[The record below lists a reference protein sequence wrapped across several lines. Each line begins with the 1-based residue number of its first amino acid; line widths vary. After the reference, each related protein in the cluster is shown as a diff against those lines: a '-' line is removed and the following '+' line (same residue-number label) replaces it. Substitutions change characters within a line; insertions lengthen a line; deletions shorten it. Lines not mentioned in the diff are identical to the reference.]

1 MVSLTAM
8 GVLLDTHVALWWL
21 KGDNRI
27 PRRIRDIVA
36 HPDTEAFVSAATIW
50 EIAIKSNLGKLPA
63 AAAAVE
69 TMPACFT
76 DIGFA
81 LLDINAAH
89 ARRAGRLPL
98 HHRDPF
104 DRMLIAQAM
113 IESLSLVS
121 GDAALKSYGVDLE
134 WHTFG

>member
-1 MVSLTAM
+1 M

-21 KGDNRI
+21 KGDDRI
-27 PRRIRDIVA
+27 PRYTQEVVA

-50 EIAIKSNLGKLPA
+50 EIAIKSKLGKLPS

-69 TMPACFT
+69 SMPACFT
-76 DIGFA
+76 GFGFR

-89 ARRAGRLPL
+89 AKRAGSLPL

-121 GDAALKSYGVDLE
+121 GDAALMPYGVDLE
-134 WHTFG
+134 WRASG

>member
-1 MVSLTAM
+1 M
-8 GVLLDTHVALWWL
+8 GVLLDTHVVLWWL

-27 PRRIRDIVA
+27 PRCIRDIVA

-50 EIAIKSNLGKLPA
+50 EIAIKSKLGKLPA

-81 LLDINAAH
+81 MLDINCGACEV
-89 ARRAGRLPL
+89 RRQLAVY
-98 HHRDPF
+98 HRDPF
-104 DRMLIAQAM
+104 DRMLIAQAT
-113 IESLSLVS
+113 IESLFLVS
-121 GDAALKSYGVDLE
+121 GDPVMSHYDVDLE
-134 WHTFG
+134 WDALN

>member
-1 MVSLTAM
+1 MR
-8 GVLLDTHVALWWL
+8 VLLDTHVALWWL

-50 EIAIKSNLGKLPA
+50 EIAIKSKLGKLPA

-76 DIGFA
+76 DIGFSI
-81 LLDINAAH
+81 LDINAAH
-89 ARRAGRLPL
+89 AKCAGNLPL

-104 DRMLIAQAM
+104 DRMLIAQAT

-121 GDAALKSYGVDLE
+121 GDAALVAYGVDLE
-134 WHTFG
+134 WHALN

>member
-1 MVSLTAM
+1 MR
-8 GVLLDTHVALWWL
+8 VLLDTHVALWWL
-21 KGDNRI
+21 KGDDRI

-50 EIAIKSNLGKLPA
+50 EIAIKSKLGKLPA

-76 DIGFA
+76 DIGFSMLA
-81 LLDINAAH
+81 INAAH
-89 ARRAGRLPL
+89 AKRAGNLPL

-104 DRMLIAQAM
+104 DRMLVAQAA
-113 IESLSLVS
+113 IESLTLIS
-121 GDAALKSYGVDLE
+121 GDPVLSLYDVDTG
-134 WHTFG
+134 WDAIR

>member
-1 MVSLTAM
+1 MR
-8 GVLLDTHVALWWL
+8 VLLDTHVALWWL
-21 KGDNRI
+21 KGDRRI
-27 PRRIRDIVA
+27 PRRVQDVVA

-50 EIAIKSNLGKLPA
+50 EIAIKSKLGKLPA

-76 DIGFA
+76 EIGFA

-89 ARRAGRLPL
+89 AKRAGSLPL

-104 DRMLIAQAM
+104 DRMLVAQAT
-113 IESLSLVS
+113 IESLTLIS
-121 GDAALKSYGVDLE
+121 GDPVLSLYDVDTG
-134 WHTFG
+134 WDAVR

>member
-1 MVSLTAM
+1 MR
-8 GVLLDTHVALWWL
+8 VLLDTHVALWWL

-50 EIAIKSNLGKLPA
+50 EIAIKSKLGKLPA

-76 DIGFA
+76 DIGFSM
-81 LLDINAAH
+81 LDINAAH
-89 ARRAGRLPL
+89 AKRAGSLPL

-104 DRMLIAQAM
+104 DRMLVAQAA
-113 IESLSLVS
+113 IESLTLIS
-121 GDAALKSYGVDLE
+121 GDPVLSLYEVDTG
-134 WHTFG
+134 WDAIR

>member
-1 MVSLTAM
+1 MR
-8 GVLLDTHVALWWL
+8 VLLDTHVALWWL

-50 EIAIKSNLGKLPA
+50 EIAIKSKLGKLPA

-76 DIGFA
+76 DIGFSMLA
-81 LLDINAAH
+81 INAAH
-89 ARRAGRLPL
+89 AKRAGNLPL

-104 DRMLIAQAM
+104 DRMLVAQAA
-113 IESLSLVS
+113 IESLTLIS
-121 GDAALKSYGVDLE
+121 GDPVLSLYDVDTG
-134 WHTFG
+134 WDAIR

>member
-1 MVSLTAM
+1 MR
-8 GVLLDTHVALWWL
+8 VLLDTHVALWWL

-50 EIAIKSNLGKLPA
+50 EIAIKSKLGKLPA

-76 DIGFA
+76 DIGFSMLA
-81 LLDINAAH
+81 INAAH
-89 ARRAGRLPL
+89 AKRAGNLPL

-104 DRMLIAQAM
+104 DRMLVAQAA
-113 IESLSLVS
+113 IESLTLIS
-121 GDAALKSYGVDLE
+121 GDPVLSLYDVDTG
-134 WHTFG
+134 WDTIR